1 MKSRLYTGILRHRR
15 HIPKVHSFQYRVFMP
30 YLRLDEVESVLSLSR
45 WWSTSRFAPARF
57 RRDDFIGDPDKSI
70 DGEVRTRVFEE
81 TGKTPCGP
89 IYMLANLRYFGLQMN
104 PLVCYYC
111 FNEDESQLEYLVAQ
125 VTNTPWNE
133 RHCYVLTAEKGE
145 AILTQE
151 FSKIFHVS
159 PFNPIDMKYRW
170 RSNIPGESLAIHLEN
185 HAERGREFDATL
197 TLNSEPVSR
206 ASLNGVLW
214 RFPLMTA
221 KVALAIY
228 WQALKLFLKRVPLY
242 PHPASSNDGRPRRQ
256 EQRQQEECSDTS
268 HSESALQ
275 SGAPQP

>member
-15 HIPKVHSFQYRVFMP
+15 HAPKFHSFQYRVFMP
-30 YLRLDEVESVLSLSR
+30 YLRLDELESVFSLSR
-45 WWSTSRFAPARF
+45 WWSTSRFSPARL
-57 RRDDFIGDPDKSI
+57 RRDDFIGNPGNSI
-70 DGEVRTRVFEE
+70 EDEVRARVFEE
-81 TGKTPCGP
+81 TGETPRGP

-111 FNEDESQLEYLVAQ
+111 FNEDESELAYLVAQ

-133 RHCYVLTAEKGE
+133 RHCYVLRAEKGQ

-159 PFNPIDMKYRW
+159 PFNPMDMKYLW

-185 HAERGREFDATL
+185 HTERGREFDATL
-197 TLNSEPVSR
+197 TLSSEPVSR

-228 WQALKLFLKRVPLY
+228 WQALKLFLKRIPLY
-242 PHPASSNDGRPRRQ
+242 PHPASSNDGPPRRGK
-256 EQRQQEECSDTS
+256 QRHQEECSDKS
-268 HSESALQ
+268 HSETALQ